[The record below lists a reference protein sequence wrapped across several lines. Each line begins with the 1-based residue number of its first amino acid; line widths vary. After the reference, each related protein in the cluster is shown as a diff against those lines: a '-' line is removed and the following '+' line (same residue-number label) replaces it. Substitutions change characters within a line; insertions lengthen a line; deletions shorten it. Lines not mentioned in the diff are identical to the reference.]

1 MKKIKKIK
9 SNSGETLVE
18 VMVSMLLFLMI
29 LGMLQKSID
38 FASNAQVR
46 SEELRQNN
54 SAIAFSLRDESTW
67 SDISIEADSE
77 YYEFYSAKADG
88 TIVTGSE
95 LLFKVPVKH
104 GKKNVS
110 YTAADVSQKKIEFM
124 FFSSPWESSK

>member
-1 MKKIKKIK
+1 MKRIKP
-9 SNSGETLVE
+9 NSGETLVE

-38 FASNAQVR
+38 FASNAQVK
-46 SEELRQNN
+46 SEELRKNN
-54 SAIAFSLRDESTW
+54 SAIALALRSGSSSSSTES
-67 SDISIEADSE
+67 SEA

-104 GKKNVS
+104 GMKTVS
-110 YTAADVSQKKIEFM
+110 YTAADGSSKSIEFA
-124 FFSSPWESSK
+124 FFDSP